1 MNFLVPQL
9 HAKMTEEVLETIFA
23 PFGSVADIVVKRHLC
38 SYDPVQVT
46 GYAFVYFTDI
56 HAALRA
62 IYALKSGPING
73 VFLEGCLSYKAEQ
86 MLKNYQGMDA
96 VIQRQQTPN
105 TGAFF
110 KRFSN
115 HSRSTSKQLS
125 VPTHYQQHNPHSKPN
140 YPSRF
145 STVTREPE
153 FSPVQRAP
161 PCASN
166 FVRNPFD
173 LNSAPAQQQNFTNRG
188 VSMSDMNHINSWP
201 SSSCRNPDVVP
212 RDFDVFGGRPTSGAT
227 SVDGDSSSSA
237 SLDDEFGFTPN
248 FSLFSNDSKLS
259 SPNHNLHQFSRS
271 RDADGF
277 GYERSFHL
285 NMFA

>member
-1 MNFLVPQL
+1 
-9 HAKMTEEVLETIFA
+9 MTEELLDTIFA

-86 MLKNYQGMDA
+86 MLKNYQGMEA

-115 HSRSTSKQLS
+115 HSRSASKQLS
-125 VPTHYQQHNPHSKPN
+125 VPAHYQQHQQMYSKPS
-140 YPSRF
+140 YPSGVS
-145 STVTREPE
+145 STPRENE
-153 FSPVQRAP
+153 FSFQRAS

-166 FVRNPFD
+166 FIRNPFD
-173 LNSAPAQQQNFTNRG
+173 MNSAPQQSKFTNN
-188 VSMSDMNHINSWP
+188 SSWP
-201 SSSCRNPDVVP
+201 SSSSRYPDLAP

-237 SLDDEFGFTPN
+237 SLDDEFGFASSN
-248 FSLFSNDSKLS
+248 FALFSNTESKLS
-259 SPNHNLHQFSRS
+259 SPNNHNLFHQFSRN
-271 RDADGF
+271 RDPDSL
-277 GYERSFHL
+277 GYERPFHL